1 MKKGKKGS
9 ITNLK
14 LPVMQ
19 GRALVSP
26 DSLNEEDRSVE
37 LIFSTGERGL
47 RQPFL
52 DDPYYEELEISPDA
66 IRTERLDKGLSVIDS
81 HRVYEGIDGVFGI
94 TGEYTIANGELRGRA
109 CFSDDEESESKFRKV
124 ANGTLRHVSL
134 GYIIHRMMYVGDAE
148 DGLPILRAIDWTPTE
163 LSFVP
168 VSFETTN
175 GVRSAEQPLHKCELE
190 IEDTQMWNKKHRML
204 NGNPESHGGNA
215 PSGEPAAQTGVTSE
229 GGEEPAPQQR
239 AQASS
244 PAPAPKI
251 DLSAIRGELTAFTT
265 AATQAGVSIE
275 EATRAFS
282 AGTDIN
288 AFRAQLLEGMAT
300 RANASAP
307 GVPLVGER
315 TDQADAKREDLASAM
330 SARISGDYS
339 KLGDAA
345 RGFAQ
350 MPMMECMRHYMMM
363 SGAKNVLGDS
373 SLNFAKRALHST
385 SDLPL
390 ILENVMNKELLAAY
404 ANELKTFESIARR
417 TTVNDFREKNTYKLG
432 DAPSLL
438 PLGEHGEYQYGTF
451 SESKESYRISTYA
464 RKLGF
469 TRQMLINDDLSALQ
483 RFPQLFGGA
492 AVRLENDIVWG
503 LILNYDFIT
512 GKVANHRLSD
522 NQPLF
527 AEAHNNLLGAG
538 SALDLDTLSN
548 VRALGRNQKT
558 LDGHIL
564 NVQYNT
570 LAVGTDLETQAQKL
584 LAGQYTP
591 NNVNDINIF
600 RNAMNLIIEP
610 RISQVAGGATA
621 QYYFSQQLQAIEYAY
636 LAGNEG
642 LYTETVEST
651 DVDGTTIL
659 ARHDFGAGFEDF
671 RGAAKATG
679 AA

>member
-1 MKKGKKGS
+1 MKKK
-9 ITNLK
+9 IV
-14 LPVMQ
+14 LPSMHT
-19 GRALVSP
+19 RALIVP
-26 DSLNEEDRSVE
+26 DSLQEDSRSVDVV
-37 LIFSTGERGL
+37 FTTGERGL
-47 RQPFL
+47 RVTDFGEQ
-52 DDPYYEELEISPDA
+52 YYEELEISEQA
-66 IRTERLDKGLSVIDS
+66 IRTDRLDNGLSVIGD
-81 HRVYEGIDGVFGI
+81 HRVYAGIDNVFGI
-94 TGEYTIANGELRGRA
+94 TGDYTIANGEIRGRVG
-109 CFSDDEESESKFRKV
+109 FSDDEDSDKKYRKV
-124 ANGTLRHVSL
+124 VNGVLRHVSL
-134 GYIIHRMMYVGDAE
+134 GYQVFRMLYVGDAE
-148 DGLPILRAIDWTPTE
+148 DGLPIYRAVDWMPTE
-163 LSFVP
+163 LSFVTIP
-168 VSFETTN
+168 FETTN
-175 GVRSAEQPLHKCELE
+175 GVRSAEQPLHNCE
-190 IEDTQMWNKKHRML
+190 IEDKEESTMWNKKHRML
-204 NGNPESHGGNA
+204 NGNPEEHGGNA
-215 PSGEPAAQTGVTSE
+215 PAGEPAAVGTQE
-229 GGEEPAPQQR
+229 PAAPAPQQR
-239 AQASS
+239 AQA
-244 PAPAPKI
+244 PAPAAPQAPAATPAPTL
-251 DLSAIRGELTAFTT
+251 DLNAVRGAITQFTT
-265 AATQAGVSIE
+265 AAEQAGADIAT
-275 EATRAFS
+275 ATRAF
-282 AGTDIN
+282 AEGKDIN
-288 AFRAQLLEGMAT
+288 DFRAELLAGLAS
-300 RANASAP
+300 RANANAP
-307 GVPLVGER
+307 NVPMAGQR
-315 TDQADAKREDLASAM
+315 TDQAESKREDLASAM
-330 SARISGDYS
+330 SARITGDYS
-339 KLGDAA
+339 KLGDTA
-345 RGFAQ
+345 RAFAG
-350 MPMMECMRHYMMM
+350 MPMMETMRHYMVAN
-363 SGAKNVLGDS
+363 GERNVLGDS

-404 ANELKTFESIARR
+404 AAELKTFESIARR

-512 GKVANHRLSD
+512 GKAANHRLSD
-522 NQPLF
+522 GQPLF
-527 AEAHNNLLGAG
+527 AGSHNNLLEAG

-548 VRALGRNQKT
+548 VRKLGRNQKT

-570 LAVGTDLETQAQKL
+570 LAVGTDLETQAQRL

-591 NNVNDINIF
+591 DNVNDVNIF
-600 RNAMNLIIEP
+600 RNAMSLIIEP
-610 RISQVAGGATA
+610 RISQVTGGSTA